1 MAGYQDFLNAA
12 NVKIP
17 NYYRSQDSGVA
28 QFDFYREGIAKAT
41 AAKPFTSDL
50 TDLLVL
56 GNINSKDDPFYLAS
70 LTNLSSSANI
80 DIGTQKLAQRQL
92 YLTNQE
98 RKAAGLSIIN
108 APGGAGFTEVSPTAP
123 TATAPIAPTA
133 PYNPGPMPAG
143 GLRGSALQTYNN
155 NMKAYQAALPAY
167 TTAYNAYSSQL
178 STYQTGLAT
187 YQSNLAGFE
196 ARKVAYDLE
205 AKASDAVLSS
215 TKSKADQISKS
226 ILAKRAEDENM
237 QRMTFIKNS
246 LAGVSKLF
254 AGRAANV
261 LTPSQVIYKR
271 PTLGGN

>member
-41 AAKPFTSDL
+41 SDKPFTSDL

-56 GNINSKDDPFYLAS
+56 GNINSKNDPFYLAS

-98 RKAAGLSIIN
+98 RKAAGLSTID
-108 APGGAGFTEVSPTAP
+108 APGGAGFTEVAPTFSGTAP
-123 TATAPIAPTA
+123 TK
-133 PYNPGPMPAG
+133 PYHPGPMAP
-143 GLRGSALQTYNN
+143 GLRGSALQTYNAN
-155 NMKAYQAALPAY
+155 LAAYNKALPAY
-167 TTAYNAYSSQL
+167 TTAFNAYSSQL
-178 STYQTGLAT
+178 SA
-187 YQSNLAGFE
+187 YQSSLAGFE
-196 ARKVAYDLE
+196 ARKSAYDLE
-205 AKASDAVLSS
+205 IKASDAVLAT